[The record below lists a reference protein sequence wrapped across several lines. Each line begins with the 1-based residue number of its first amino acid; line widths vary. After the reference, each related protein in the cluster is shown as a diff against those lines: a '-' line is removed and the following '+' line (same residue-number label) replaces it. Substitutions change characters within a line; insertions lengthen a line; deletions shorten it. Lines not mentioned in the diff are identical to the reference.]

1 MKESNLKII
10 KEGHQY
16 FDDSMWIKF
25 NLLIARNVSLDAAIL
40 FGHLYNIE
48 SYLLKKK
55 SVYFKSKGYWF
66 ICKRDHVKNNINMG
80 FGRQKTAIEELEK
93 SDFIETD
100 LGQGKLK
107 WFRIK
112 WDVVTKKRNEWY
124 SEHIDNKKN
133 KIINSLIEDDEELE
147 YEIPED

>member
-1 MKESNLKII
+1 MRQSNLKTI

-25 NLLIARNVSLDAAIL
+25 NLLIAQNISLDAAIL

-55 SVYFKSKGYWF
+55 SIFYKSKDYWF
-66 ICKRDHVKNNINMG
+66 ICKREHVQNKINMG
-80 FGRQKTAIEELEK
+80 FGRQKTAELELEK
-93 SDFIETD
+93 IDFIETK

-112 WDVVTKKRNEWY
+112 WDIATKKRNEWY
-124 SEHIDNKKN
+124 SKHIDDKRKERLD
-133 KIINSLIEDDEELE
+133 SLEDDDEFD
-147 YEIPED
+147 YEISED